1 MSGLDDLCWS
11 TIGVSGDRSCPKLAE
26 HVHCRNCPV
35 YAEVARTLLEIP
47 SNPTYL
53 TEWSA
58 HVAAPKAIPDA
69 DVESVLI
76 FRIGDEWLALPS
88 NAVLEVAATRTIH
101 SLPHRRSGVVLG
113 IANVRGEL
121 LVCMALGTMLGLN
134 ESTAGA
140 ARASL
145 VTPQRLLVIGGPML
159 RVACP
164 VDEVQGIHRV
174 KPADTR
180 RVPATVGNAATT
192 YSKSVANWRD
202 HTVGVLDDV
211 RLLAGFERSI
221 A

>member
-1 MSGLDDLCWS
+1 MSGFDVCWS
-11 TIGVSGDRSCPKLAE
+11 TIGVTGDRSCPQLAE

-35 YAEVARTLLEIP
+35 YADVARTLLDIP

-53 TEWSA
+53 TEWSS
-58 HVAAPKAIPDA
+58 HVAKAKAVPDA
-69 DVESVLI
+69 NVESVLI

-101 SLPHRRSGVVLG
+101 SLPHRRNGAVLG

-121 LVCMALGTMLGLN
+121 LVCIALDTMLGLN
-134 ESTAGA
+134 ASSGA
-140 ARASL
+140 AGRTTVAS
-145 VTPQRLLVIGGPML
+145 PQRLLIVGGPML

-164 VDEVQGIHRV
+164 VNEVQGIHRV
-174 KPADTR
+174 KPADIR
-180 RVPATVGNAATT
+180 RVPATVGNAGMT
-192 YSKSVANWRD
+192 YSKSVATWRE

-211 RLLAGFERSI
+211 KLLNGFERSI